1 MDTHPLWRCQIELL
15 DSEPLIWRTFQV
27 PSDRT
32 LAEFHTLLQ
41 LIMGWQNRHSYYF
54 ELEGALGGD
63 RSTATVVKHRYGSTE
78 LPDIQDPA
86 SLTLNQLD
94 LVPGAKFLY
103 MYDLQSGWLHRLT
116 FTGPVPAS
124 PTTLCLDGAMAC
136 PPEDSGG
143 VWGYEDLLD
152 RLTDVDEPDYEALLN
167 SVGLDFDPDYF
178 KVAEVNQRLQATL
191 PA

>member
-15 DSEPLIWRTFQV
+15 DSEPLIWRMFQV

-54 ELEGALGGD
+54 EIESDRPGAVAK
-63 RSTATVVKHRYGSTE
+63 RRYGSAA

-86 SLTLNQLD
+86 LMALADLNLNKGDQFIYVYDLQDGWFHRLTLNE
-94 LVPGAKFLY
+94 V
-103 MYDLQSGWLHRLT
+103 
-116 FTGPVPAS
+116 
-124 PTTLCLDGAMAC
+124 TTLKQPDPPIQCLGGALAC
-136 PPEDSGG
+136 PPEGSGG
-143 VWGYEDLLD
+143 VWGYEGLVDQLD
-152 RLTDVDEPDYEALLN
+152 DPDEALLN